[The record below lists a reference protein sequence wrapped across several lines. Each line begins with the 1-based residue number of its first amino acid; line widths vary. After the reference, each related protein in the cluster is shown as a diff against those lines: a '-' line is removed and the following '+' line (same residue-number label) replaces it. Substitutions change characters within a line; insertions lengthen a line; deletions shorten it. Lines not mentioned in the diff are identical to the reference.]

1 MKNAVPTGGPSF
13 ARRGITYLGAQ
24 GRNVETA
31 LEQPDS
37 KRCRG
42 VHVTVD
48 VLASKSEGP
57 SRHGPVAALCSGD
70 GCVAL
75 CR

>member
-1 MKNAVPTGGPSF
+1 M
-13 ARRGITYLGAQ
+13 
-24 GRNVETA
+24 A
-31 LEQPDS
+31 LEKPDR
-37 KRCRG
+37 KHCRG

-48 VLASKSEGP
+48 VLASKSEGL
-57 SRHGPVAALCSGD
+57 SGHRPVRALCSGD